1 MQSFQ
6 TKNDCVMN
14 TSSQTAPKVSASI
27 GKDLLTRKE
36 TAELLGINLS
46 TLWSYTKTGK
56 LKAYG
61 LGNKVF
67 YRYSEIMNESLRPLN

>member
-1 MQSFQ
+1 
-6 TKNDCVMN
+6 MN
-14 TSSQTAPKVSASI
+14 TSSQTAPKASTSN

-67 YRYSEIMNESLRPLN
+67 YRYSEILNESLRPLN

>member
-1 MQSFQ
+1 
-6 TKNDCVMN
+6 MN